1 MIQFKVREAGKT
13 NKTESTSGWFQEWQS
28 AVASVRVVFDVV
40 HFMFEFSNVVR
51 GLGF

>member
-13 NKTESTSGWFQEWQS
+13 SKTESTSEWQS
-28 AVASVRVVFDVV
+28 AVASVRVVFDV
-40 HFMFEFSNVVR
+40 HFMLEFSNVVR